1 MWRKSQQ
8 LCLLFMKWQFSTRV
22 KINLNTNPITLSI
35 ARHSSQ
41 HPERECLCLPP
52 PTWSSLNLLFR
63 TDKSYNHKDTSSYSL
78 TFCSVCFSLVKRFFF
93 RLTSDLCSVLDRSLN
108 VPTRCMCVV
117 MTPSILVLR
126 VRRKSNSARKAGV
139 FAGGRRKTKTLRG
152 CVASSTQQTSQKY
165 KHESKTHT

>member
-8 LCLLFMKWQFSTRV
+8 LCLLFMKWQFYTRV
-22 KINLNTNPITLSI
+22 KINLNTNPITFSI

-52 PTWSSLNLLFR
+52 PTGSSLNLLFR
-63 TDKSYNHKDTSSYSL
+63 TDKSYNHKDQYQFIL
-78 TFCSVCFSLVKRFFF
+78 TDILLCVFFAGEA
-93 RLTSDLCSVLDRSLN
+93 LLLSSDLCSVLDQSLN
-108 VPTRCMCVV
+108 GPTRSMCVV
-117 MTPSILVLR
+117 VTPSILVLR
-126 VRRKSNSARKAGV
+126 VRRKSNSAQKAGV

-165 KHESKTHT
+165 KHESKIYT